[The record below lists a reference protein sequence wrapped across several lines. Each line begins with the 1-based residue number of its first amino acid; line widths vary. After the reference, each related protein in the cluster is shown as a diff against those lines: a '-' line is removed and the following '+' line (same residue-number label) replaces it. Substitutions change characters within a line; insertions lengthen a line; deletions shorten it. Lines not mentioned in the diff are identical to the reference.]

1 MNNAVVGLL
10 ALGGI
15 VYYMFYKKNRNKDA
29 GAKADELKSEDE
41 KVVTKTVRADDDI

>member
-15 VYYMFYKKNRNKDA
+15 VYYMFYKKNKNKD
-29 GAKADELKSEDE
+29 GGADELKSEDE
-41 KVVTKTVRADDDI
+41 KVVVTKTVRADDDI

>member
-15 VYYMFYKKNRNKDA
+15 VYYMFYKKNKNKDDT
-29 GAKADELKSEDE
+29 GNNELKAEDE

>member
-15 VYYMFYKKNRNKDA
+15 VYYMFYKKNKNKDA
-29 GAKADELKSEDE
+29 GADELKSEDE
-41 KVVTKTVRADDDI
+41 KVVTKTVRTDDDI

>member
-15 VYYMFYKKNRNKDA
+15 VYYMFYKKNKNKNSE
-29 GAKADELKSEDE
+29 ADELKSEDE